1 LIKKQKN
8 KIAINHP
15 FSTGILVL
23 DNKLVFKG
31 IGLGYQGTSTGEVC
45 FNTSLT
51 GYQEIISDPSY
62 AGQIINFTFPHIGNV
77 GTNNEDLESDKIWT
91 KGVIF
96 NSEITSPSNYRALQT
111 LDKWLKKNQIVGL
124 TGLDT
129 RSLTNLIR
137 DKGAPKGTITNNK
150 KMKLNEEPSVRA
162 AIDFVIEKVLMQAFL
177 SKYVQENIKEE
188 NLKASYN
195 NFIAD
200 ETSREE
206 IKASHILMDTESEA
220 IDVINMLNDGDDFAE
235 LAKNKSTGPSGP
247 SGGDLGWF
255 KRGQMVPPFE
265 KAAFSLNKNE
275 ISQRPVQTQFGW
287 HVIKIFDK
295 RIPEAPSYESMKSK
309 LIQDLERKIVS
320 KKIQDLRNDALIE
333 KLSSSELEPLLNLPV
348 SQ

>member
-1 LIKKQKN
+1 MYLR
-8 KIAINHP
+8 KIVSSILAFLL
-15 FSTGILVL
+15 FSIMFLKATQAQNIPIV
-23 DNKLVFKG
+23 
-31 IGLGYQGTSTGEVC
+31 
-45 FNTSLT
+45 
-51 GYQEIISDPSY
+51 
-62 AGQIINFTFPHIGNV
+62 ANV
-77 GTNNEDLESDKIWT
+77 NNEDISLETMIHAMNELPPEIQSQPFMSYYEDLLER
-91 KGVIF
+91 VIDIKLF
-96 NSEITSPSNYRALQT
+96 AQE
-111 LDKWLKKNQIVGL
+111 G
-124 TGLDT
+124 
-129 RSLTNLIR
+129 
-137 DKGAPKGTITNNK
+137 K
-150 KMKLNEEPSVRA
+150 KMKLDEEPSVRA

-206 IKASHILMDTESEA
+206 IKASHILTDTESEA

-265 KAAFSLNKNE
+265 KAAFSLNKDE
-275 ISQRPVQTQFGW
+275 ISQKPVQTQFGW
-287 HVIKIFDK
+287 HVIKVFDK
-295 RIPEAPSYESMKSK
+295 RIPEAPNYESMKSK

>member
-1 LIKKQKN
+1 MYLR
-8 KIAINHP
+8 KIVSSIFAFLL
-15 FSTGILVL
+15 FSIMFLKATQAQNIPIV
-23 DNKLVFKG
+23 
-31 IGLGYQGTSTGEVC
+31 
-45 FNTSLT
+45 
-51 GYQEIISDPSY
+51 
-62 AGQIINFTFPHIGNV
+62 ANV
-77 GTNNEDLESDKIWT
+77 NNEDISLETMIHAMNELPPEIQSQPFMSYYEDLLER
-91 KGVIF
+91 VIDIKLF
-96 NSEITSPSNYRALQT
+96 AQE
-111 LDKWLKKNQIVGL
+111 G
-124 TGLDT
+124 
-129 RSLTNLIR
+129 
-137 DKGAPKGTITNNK
+137 K
-150 KMKLNEEPSVRA
+150 KMKLDEEPSVRA

-275 ISQRPVQTQFGW
+275 ITQRPVQTQFGW
-287 HVIKIFDK
+287 HVIKVFDK
-295 RIPEAPSYESMKSK
+295 RIPEAPSYESMKNK

>member
-1 LIKKQKN
+1 MYLRKIVSLIF
-8 KIAINHP
+8 AFLF
-15 FSTGILVL
+15 FSIMF
-23 DNKLVFKG
+23 FKASQAQN
-31 IGLGYQGTSTGEVC
+31 IPIV
-45 FNTSLT
+45 
-51 GYQEIISDPSY
+51 
-62 AGQIINFTFPHIGNV
+62 ANV
-77 GTNNEDLESDKIWT
+77 NNEDVSLETMIHAMNELPPEIQSQPFMSYYEDLLER
-91 KGVIF
+91 VIDIKLF
-96 NSEITSPSNYRALQT
+96 AQE
-111 LDKWLKKNQIVGL
+111 G
-124 TGLDT
+124 
-129 RSLTNLIR
+129 
-137 DKGAPKGTITNNK
+137 K
-150 KMKLNEEPSVRA
+150 KMKLDEEPSVRA

-320 KKIQDLRNDALIE
+320 KKIQDLRNDSLIE

>member
-1 LIKKQKN
+1 MYLR
-8 KIAINHP
+8 KIVSSILAFLL
-15 FSTGILVL
+15 FS
-23 DNKLVFKG
+23 
-31 IGLGYQGTSTGEVC
+31 
-45 FNTSLT
+45 
-51 GYQEIISDPSY
+51 IIFLKATQAQNIPIV
-62 AGQIINFTFPHIGNV
+62 ANV
-77 GTNNEDLESDKIWT
+77 NNEDISLETMIHAMNELPPEIQSQPFMSYYEDLLER
-91 KGVIF
+91 VIDIKLF
-96 NSEITSPSNYRALQT
+96 AQE
-111 LDKWLKKNQIVGL
+111 G
-124 TGLDT
+124 
-129 RSLTNLIR
+129 
-137 DKGAPKGTITNNK
+137 K
-150 KMKLNEEPSVRA
+150 KMKLDEEPSVRA

-188 NLKASYN
+188 NIKASYS

-275 ISQRPVQTQFGW
+275 ITQRPVQTQFGW

-295 RIPEAPSYESMKSK
+295 RIPEAPSYESMKNK

-320 KKIQDLRNDALIE
+320 KKIKDLRNDALIE
-333 KLSSSELEPLLNLPV
+333 NLSSSELEPLLNLPV

>member
-1 LIKKQKN
+1 MYLRKMVSSIL
-8 KIAINHP
+8 ALLL
-15 FSTGILVL
+15 FS
-23 DNKLVFKG
+23 
-31 IGLGYQGTSTGEVC
+31 
-45 FNTSLT
+45 
-51 GYQEIISDPSY
+51 IIFLKATQAQNIPIV
-62 AGQIINFTFPHIGNV
+62 ANV
-77 GTNNEDLESDKIWT
+77 NNEDISLETMIHAMNELPPEIQSQPFMSYYEDLLER
-91 KGVIF
+91 VIDIKLF
-96 NSEITSPSNYRALQT
+96 AQE
-111 LDKWLKKNQIVGL
+111 G
-124 TGLDT
+124 
-129 RSLTNLIR
+129 
-137 DKGAPKGTITNNK
+137 K
-150 KMKLNEEPSVRA
+150 KMKLDEEPSVRA

-188 NLKASYN
+188 NIKASYN

-275 ISQRPVQTQFGW
+275 ITQRPVQTQFGW

>member
-1 LIKKQKN
+1 MYLR
-8 KIAINHP
+8 KIVSSILAFLL
-15 FSTGILVL
+15 FSIMFLKATQAQNIPIV
-23 DNKLVFKG
+23 
-31 IGLGYQGTSTGEVC
+31 
-45 FNTSLT
+45 
-51 GYQEIISDPSY
+51 
-62 AGQIINFTFPHIGNV
+62 ANV
-77 GTNNEDLESDKIWT
+77 NNEDISLETMIHAMNELPPEIQSQPFMSYYEDLLER
-91 KGVIF
+91 VIDIKLF
-96 NSEITSPSNYRALQT
+96 AQE
-111 LDKWLKKNQIVGL
+111 G
-124 TGLDT
+124 
-129 RSLTNLIR
+129 
-137 DKGAPKGTITNNK
+137 K
-150 KMKLNEEPSVRA
+150 KMKLDEEPSVRA

-188 NLKASYN
+188 NIKASYN

-206 IKASHILMDTESEA
+206 IKASHILRDTESEA
-220 IDVINMLNDGDDFAE
+220 VDVINMLNDGDDFAE

-275 ISQRPVQTQFGW
+275 ITQLPVQTQFGW

-295 RIPEAPSYESMKSK
+295 RIPEAPSYENMKGK

>member
-1 LIKKQKN
+1 MYLRKIVSSILAFLLFSIMFIKATQAQN
-8 KIAINHP
+8 IPIVA
-15 FSTGILVL
+15 
-23 DNKLVFKG
+23 
-31 IGLGYQGTSTGEVC
+31 
-45 FNTSLT
+45 
-51 GYQEIISDPSY
+51 
-62 AGQIINFTFPHIGNV
+62 NV
-77 GTNNEDLESDKIWT
+77 NNEDISLETMIHAMNELPPEIQSQPFMSYYEDLLER
-91 KGVIF
+91 VIDIKLF
-96 NSEITSPSNYRALQT
+96 AQE
-111 LDKWLKKNQIVGL
+111 G
-124 TGLDT
+124 
-129 RSLTNLIR
+129 
-137 DKGAPKGTITNNK
+137 K
-150 KMKLNEEPSVRA
+150 KMKLDEEPSVRA

-188 NLKASYN
+188 NLKVSYN

-220 IDVINMLNDGDDFAE
+220 IDVINMLNNGDDFAE

-295 RIPEAPSYESMKSK
+295 RIPEAPSYENMKSK

-333 KLSSSELEPLLNLPV
+333 KLSSNELEPLLNLPV

>member
-1 LIKKQKN
+1 MYLR
-8 KIAINHP
+8 KIVSSILAFLL
-15 FSTGILVL
+15 FSIMFLKATQAQNIPIV
-23 DNKLVFKG
+23 
-31 IGLGYQGTSTGEVC
+31 
-45 FNTSLT
+45 
-51 GYQEIISDPSY
+51 
-62 AGQIINFTFPHIGNV
+62 ANV
-77 GTNNEDLESDKIWT
+77 NNEDISLETMIHAMNELPPEIQSQPFMSYYEDLLER
-91 KGVIF
+91 VIDIKLF
-96 NSEITSPSNYRALQT
+96 AQE
-111 LDKWLKKNQIVGL
+111 G
-124 TGLDT
+124 
-129 RSLTNLIR
+129 
-137 DKGAPKGTITNNK
+137 K
-150 KMKLNEEPSVRA
+150 KMKLDEEPSVRA

-220 IDVINMLNDGDDFAE
+220 IDVINRLNDGDDFAE

-275 ISQRPVQTQFGW
+275 ITQRPVQTQFGW

>member
-1 LIKKQKN
+1 MYLR
-8 KIAINHP
+8 KIVSSILAFLL
-15 FSTGILVL
+15 FSIMFLKATQAQNIPIV
-23 DNKLVFKG
+23 
-31 IGLGYQGTSTGEVC
+31 
-45 FNTSLT
+45 
-51 GYQEIISDPSY
+51 
-62 AGQIINFTFPHIGNV
+62 ANV
-77 GTNNEDLESDKIWT
+77 NNEDISLETMIHAMNELPPEIQSQPFMSYYEDLLER
-91 KGVIF
+91 VIDIKLF
-96 NSEITSPSNYRALQT
+96 AQE
-111 LDKWLKKNQIVGL
+111 G
-124 TGLDT
+124 
-129 RSLTNLIR
+129 
-137 DKGAPKGTITNNK
+137 K
-150 KMKLNEEPSVRA
+150 KMKLDEEPSVRA

-188 NLKASYN
+188 NLKSSYN

-206 IKASHILMDTESEA
+206 IKASHILIDTESEA

-275 ISQRPVQTQFGW
+275 ITQRPVQTQFGW

-295 RIPEAPSYESMKSK
+295 RIPEAPSYENMKSK

-348 SQ
+348 SQQ

>member
-1 LIKKQKN
+1 MYLR
-8 KIAINHP
+8 KIVSSIFAFLL
-15 FSTGILVL
+15 FSILFLKATQAQNIPIV
-23 DNKLVFKG
+23 
-31 IGLGYQGTSTGEVC
+31 
-45 FNTSLT
+45 
-51 GYQEIISDPSY
+51 
-62 AGQIINFTFPHIGNV
+62 ANV
-77 GTNNEDLESDKIWT
+77 NNEDISLETMIHAMNELPPEIQSQPFMSYYEDLLER
-91 KGVIF
+91 VIDIKLF
-96 NSEITSPSNYRALQT
+96 AQES
-111 LDKWLKKNQIVGL
+111 
-124 TGLDT
+124 
-129 RSLTNLIR
+129 
-137 DKGAPKGTITNNK
+137 K
-150 KMKLNEEPSVRA
+150 KMKLDEEPSVRA

-188 NLKASYN
+188 NLRASYN

-206 IKASHILMDTESEA
+206 IKASHILIDTENEA
-220 IDVINMLNDGDDFAE
+220 IDIINMLNDGDDFAE

-275 ISQRPVQTQFGW
+275 ITQIPVQTQFGW

-295 RIPEAPSYESMKSK
+295 RIPEAPSYESLKNK

-320 KKIQDLRNDALIE
+320 KKIKDLRNDALIE

>member
-1 LIKKQKN
+1 MYLR
-8 KIAINHP
+8 KIVSSIFAFLL
-15 FSTGILVL
+15 FSILFLKATQAQNIPIV
-23 DNKLVFKG
+23 
-31 IGLGYQGTSTGEVC
+31 
-45 FNTSLT
+45 
-51 GYQEIISDPSY
+51 
-62 AGQIINFTFPHIGNV
+62 ANV
-77 GTNNEDLESDKIWT
+77 NNEDISLETMIHAMNELPPEIQSQPFMTYYEDLLER
-91 KGVIF
+91 VIDIKLF
-96 NSEITSPSNYRALQT
+96 AQE
-111 LDKWLKKNQIVGL
+111 G
-124 TGLDT
+124 
-129 RSLTNLIR
+129 
-137 DKGAPKGTITNNK
+137 K
-150 KMKLNEEPSVRA
+150 KMKLDEEPSVRA

-188 NLKASYN
+188 NIKASYS

-206 IKASHILMDTESEA
+206 IKASHILTDTESEA

-275 ISQRPVQTQFGW
+275 ITQRPVQTQFGW

-295 RIPEAPSYESMKSK
+295 RIPEAPSYENMKSK

-348 SQ
+348 NQ

>member
-1 LIKKQKN
+1 MYLR
-8 KIAINHP
+8 KIVSSIFAFLL
-15 FSTGILVL
+15 FSILFLKATQAQNIPIV
-23 DNKLVFKG
+23 
-31 IGLGYQGTSTGEVC
+31 
-45 FNTSLT
+45 
-51 GYQEIISDPSY
+51 
-62 AGQIINFTFPHIGNV
+62 ANV
-77 GTNNEDLESDKIWT
+77 NNEDISLETMIHAMNELPPEIQSQPFMSYYEDLLER
-91 KGVIF
+91 VIDIKLF
-96 NSEITSPSNYRALQT
+96 AQEGKKLK
-111 LDKWLKKNQIVGL
+111 LD
-124 TGLDT
+124 
-129 RSLTNLIR
+129 
-137 DKGAPKGTITNNK
+137 
-150 KMKLNEEPSVRA
+150 EEPSVRA

-177 SKYVQENIKEE
+177 SKYDQENIKEE

-220 IDVINMLNDGDDFAE
+220 IDVINMLNNGDDFEE

-247 SGGDLGWF
+247 SGGYLGWF

-275 ISQRPVQTQFGW
+275 ITQIPVQTQFGW

-295 RIPEAPSYESMKSK
+295 RIPEAPSYEIMKSK

>member
-1 LIKKQKN
+1 MYLR
-8 KIAINHP
+8 KIVSSILAFLL
-15 FSTGILVL
+15 FSIMFLKATQAQNIPIV
-23 DNKLVFKG
+23 
-31 IGLGYQGTSTGEVC
+31 
-45 FNTSLT
+45 
-51 GYQEIISDPSY
+51 
-62 AGQIINFTFPHIGNV
+62 ANV
-77 GTNNEDLESDKIWT
+77 NNEDISLETMIHAMNELPPEIQSQPFMSYYEDLLER
-91 KGVIF
+91 VIDIKLF
-96 NSEITSPSNYRALQT
+96 AQE
-111 LDKWLKKNQIVGL
+111 G
-124 TGLDT
+124 
-129 RSLTNLIR
+129 
-137 DKGAPKGTITNNK
+137 K
-150 KMKLNEEPSVRA
+150 KMKLDEEPSVRA

-188 NLKASYN
+188 NLRASYN

-206 IKASHILMDTESEA
+206 IKASHILIDTESEA
-220 IDVINMLNDGDDFAE
+220 IDVINMLNDGDDFAQ

-275 ISQRPVQTQFGW
+275 ITQRPVQTQFGW
-287 HVIKIFDK
+287 HVIKVFDK
-295 RIPEAPSYESMKSK
+295 RIPEAPSYENMKSK

-320 KKIQDLRNDALIE
+320 KKIQDLRNNALIE

>member
-1 LIKKQKN
+1 MYLR
-8 KIAINHP
+8 KIVSSILAFLL
-15 FSTGILVL
+15 FSIMFLKATQAQNIPIV
-23 DNKLVFKG
+23 
-31 IGLGYQGTSTGEVC
+31 
-45 FNTSLT
+45 
-51 GYQEIISDPSY
+51 
-62 AGQIINFTFPHIGNV
+62 ANV
-77 GTNNEDLESDKIWT
+77 NNEDISLETMIHAMNELPPEIQSQPFMSYYEDLLER
-91 KGVIF
+91 VIDIKLF
-96 NSEITSPSNYRALQT
+96 AQE
-111 LDKWLKKNQIVGL
+111 G
-124 TGLDT
+124 
-129 RSLTNLIR
+129 
-137 DKGAPKGTITNNK
+137 K
-150 KMKLNEEPSVRA
+150 KMKLDEEPSVRA

-188 NLKASYN
+188 NIKASYN

-295 RIPEAPSYESMKSK
+295 RIPEAPSYESMKNK

>member
-1 LIKKQKN
+1 MYLR
-8 KIAINHP
+8 KIVSSIFAFLL
-15 FSTGILVL
+15 FSIMFLQATQAQNIPIV
-23 DNKLVFKG
+23 
-31 IGLGYQGTSTGEVC
+31 
-45 FNTSLT
+45 
-51 GYQEIISDPSY
+51 
-62 AGQIINFTFPHIGNV
+62 ANV
-77 GTNNEDLESDKIWT
+77 NNEDISLETMIHAMNELPPEIQSQPFMSYYEDLLER
-91 KGVIF
+91 VIDIKLF
-96 NSEITSPSNYRALQT
+96 AQE
-111 LDKWLKKNQIVGL
+111 G
-124 TGLDT
+124 
-129 RSLTNLIR
+129 
-137 DKGAPKGTITNNK
+137 K
-150 KMKLNEEPSVRA
+150 KMKLDEEPSVRA

-188 NLKASYN
+188 NIKASYN

-295 RIPEAPSYESMKSK
+295 RIPEAPSYENMKSK

>member
-1 LIKKQKN
+1 MYLR
-8 KIAINHP
+8 KIVSSILAFLL
-15 FSTGILVL
+15 FSIMFLKATQAQNIPIV
-23 DNKLVFKG
+23 
-31 IGLGYQGTSTGEVC
+31 
-45 FNTSLT
+45 
-51 GYQEIISDPSY
+51 
-62 AGQIINFTFPHIGNV
+62 ANV
-77 GTNNEDLESDKIWT
+77 NNEDISLETMIHAMNELPPEIQSQPFMSYYEDLLER
-91 KGVIF
+91 VIDIKLF
-96 NSEITSPSNYRALQT
+96 AQE
-111 LDKWLKKNQIVGL
+111 G
-124 TGLDT
+124 
-129 RSLTNLIR
+129 
-137 DKGAPKGTITNNK
+137 K
-150 KMKLNEEPSVRA
+150 KMKLDEEPSVRA

-206 IKASHILMDTESEA
+206 IKASHILIDTESEA

>member
-1 LIKKQKN
+1 MYLR
-8 KIAINHP
+8 KIVSSILAFLL
-15 FSTGILVL
+15 FSIMFLKATQAQNIPIV
-23 DNKLVFKG
+23 
-31 IGLGYQGTSTGEVC
+31 
-45 FNTSLT
+45 
-51 GYQEIISDPSY
+51 
-62 AGQIINFTFPHIGNV
+62 ANV
-77 GTNNEDLESDKIWT
+77 NNEDISLETMIHAMNELPPEIQSQPFMSYYEDLLER
-91 KGVIF
+91 VIDIKLF
-96 NSEITSPSNYRALQT
+96 AQE
-111 LDKWLKKNQIVGL
+111 G
-124 TGLDT
+124 
-129 RSLTNLIR
+129 
-137 DKGAPKGTITNNK
+137 K
-150 KMKLNEEPSVRA
+150 KMKLDEEPSVRA

-188 NLKASYN
+188 NIKASYS

-220 IDVINMLNDGDDFAE
+220 IDVINMLNNGDDFAE

-275 ISQRPVQTQFGW
+275 ITQLPVQTQFGW

-295 RIPEAPSYESMKSK
+295 RIPEAPSYENMKSK

>member
-1 LIKKQKN
+1 MYLR
-8 KIAINHP
+8 KIVSSILAFLL
-15 FSTGILVL
+15 FSIMFLKATQAQNIPIV
-23 DNKLVFKG
+23 
-31 IGLGYQGTSTGEVC
+31 
-45 FNTSLT
+45 
-51 GYQEIISDPSY
+51 
-62 AGQIINFTFPHIGNV
+62 ANV
-77 GTNNEDLESDKIWT
+77 NNEDISLETMIHAMNELPPEIQSQPFMSYYEDLLER
-91 KGVIF
+91 VIDIKLF
-96 NSEITSPSNYRALQT
+96 AQE
-111 LDKWLKKNQIVGL
+111 G
-124 TGLDT
+124 
-129 RSLTNLIR
+129 
-137 DKGAPKGTITNNK
+137 K
-150 KMKLNEEPSVRA
+150 KMKLDEEPSVRA

-188 NLKASYN
+188 NLKSSYN

-220 IDVINMLNDGDDFAE
+220 IDVINMLNDGGDFAE

-275 ISQRPVQTQFGW
+275 ITQRPVQTQFGW

-295 RIPEAPSYESMKSK
+295 RIPEAPSYESMKNK

>member
-1 LIKKQKN
+1 MYLR
-8 KIAINHP
+8 KIVSSILAFLL
-15 FSTGILVL
+15 FSIMFLKATQAQNIPIV
-23 DNKLVFKG
+23 
-31 IGLGYQGTSTGEVC
+31 
-45 FNTSLT
+45 
-51 GYQEIISDPSY
+51 
-62 AGQIINFTFPHIGNV
+62 ANV
-77 GTNNEDLESDKIWT
+77 NNEDISLETMIHAMNELPPEIQSQPFMSYYEDLLER
-91 KGVIF
+91 VIDIKLF
-96 NSEITSPSNYRALQT
+96 AQE
-111 LDKWLKKNQIVGL
+111 G
-124 TGLDT
+124 
-129 RSLTNLIR
+129 
-137 DKGAPKGTITNNK
+137 K
-150 KMKLNEEPSVRA
+150 KMKLDEEPSVRA

-188 NLKASYN
+188 NIKASYS

-220 IDVINMLNDGDDFAE
+220 IDVINMLNDGDDFAQ

-275 ISQRPVQTQFGW
+275 ITQIPVQTQFGW

-295 RIPEAPSYESMKSK
+295 RIPEAPSYENMKSK

>member
-1 LIKKQKN
+1 MYLR
-8 KIAINHP
+8 KIVSSILAFLL
-15 FSTGILVL
+15 FSIMFLKATQAQNIPIV
-23 DNKLVFKG
+23 
-31 IGLGYQGTSTGEVC
+31 
-45 FNTSLT
+45 
-51 GYQEIISDPSY
+51 
-62 AGQIINFTFPHIGNV
+62 ANV
-77 GTNNEDLESDKIWT
+77 NNEDISLETMIHAMNELPPEIQSQPFMSYYEDLLER
-91 KGVIF
+91 VIDIKLF
-96 NSEITSPSNYRALQT
+96 AQE
-111 LDKWLKKNQIVGL
+111 G
-124 TGLDT
+124 
-129 RSLTNLIR
+129 
-137 DKGAPKGTITNNK
+137 K
-150 KMKLNEEPSVRA
+150 KMKLDEEPSVRA

-177 SKYVQENIKEE
+177 SKYVQENLKEE
-188 NLKASYN
+188 NLKSSYN

-220 IDVINMLNDGDDFAE
+220 IDVINMLNNGDDFAE

>member
-1 LIKKQKN
+1 MYLR
-8 KIAINHP
+8 KIVSSIFAFLL
-15 FSTGILVL
+15 FSILFLKATQAQNIPIV
-23 DNKLVFKG
+23 
-31 IGLGYQGTSTGEVC
+31 
-45 FNTSLT
+45 
-51 GYQEIISDPSY
+51 
-62 AGQIINFTFPHIGNV
+62 ANV
-77 GTNNEDLESDKIWT
+77 NNEDISLETMIHAMNELPPEIQSQPFMSYYEDLLER
-91 KGVIF
+91 VIDIKLF
-96 NSEITSPSNYRALQT
+96 AQE
-111 LDKWLKKNQIVGL
+111 G
-124 TGLDT
+124 
-129 RSLTNLIR
+129 
-137 DKGAPKGTITNNK
+137 K
-150 KMKLNEEPSVRA
+150 KMKLDEEPSVRA

-177 SKYVQENIKEE
+177 SKHVQENIKEE
-188 NLKASYN
+188 NIKASYS

-275 ISQRPVQTQFGW
+275 ITQRPVQTQFGW

-295 RIPEAPSYESMKSK
+295 RIPEAPSYESMKNK

>member
-1 LIKKQKN
+1 MTTTFLL
-8 KIAINHP
+8 
-15 FSTGILVL
+15 FSILFLAATQAQNIPIV
-23 DNKLVFKG
+23 
-31 IGLGYQGTSTGEVC
+31 
-45 FNTSLT
+45 
-51 GYQEIISDPSY
+51 
-62 AGQIINFTFPHIGNV
+62 ANV
-77 GTNNEDLESDKIWT
+77 NNEDISLETMIHTMNELPPEIQSQPFMSYYEDLLER
-91 KGVIF
+91 VIDIKLF
-96 NSEITSPSNYRALQT
+96 AQE
-111 LDKWLKKNQIVGL
+111 G
-124 TGLDT
+124 
-129 RSLTNLIR
+129 
-137 DKGAPKGTITNNK
+137 K
-150 KMKLNEEPSVRA
+150 KMKLDEEPSVKA
-162 AIDFVIEKVLMQAFL
+162 AINFVIEKVLMQAFL
-177 SKYVQENIKEE
+177 SKYIQENIKEQ

-206 IKASHILMDTESEA
+206 IKASHILIDTESEA
-220 IDVINMLNDGDDFAE
+220 IDVINMLNDGDDFVE

-275 ISQRPVQTQFGW
+275 ITQRPVQTQFGW

-295 RIPEAPSYESMKSK
+295 RIPEAPSYESMKNK

>member
-1 LIKKQKN
+1 MYLR
-8 KIAINHP
+8 KIVSSILAFLL
-15 FSTGILVL
+15 FSIMFLKATQAQNIPIV
-23 DNKLVFKG
+23 
-31 IGLGYQGTSTGEVC
+31 
-45 FNTSLT
+45 
-51 GYQEIISDPSY
+51 
-62 AGQIINFTFPHIGNV
+62 ANV
-77 GTNNEDLESDKIWT
+77 NNEDISLETMIHAMNELPPEIQSQPFMSYYEDLLER
-91 KGVIF
+91 VIDIKLF
-96 NSEITSPSNYRALQT
+96 AQE
-111 LDKWLKKNQIVGL
+111 G
-124 TGLDT
+124 
-129 RSLTNLIR
+129 
-137 DKGAPKGTITNNK
+137 K
-150 KMKLNEEPSVRA
+150 KMKLDEEPSVRA

-220 IDVINMLNDGDDFAE
+220 IDVINMLNDGDDFVE

-275 ISQRPVQTQFGW
+275 ITQLPVQTQFGW

-295 RIPEAPSYESMKSK
+295 RIPEAPSYENMKSK

>member
-1 LIKKQKN
+1 MYLR
-8 KIAINHP
+8 KIVSSILAFLL
-15 FSTGILVL
+15 FSIMFLKATQAQNIPIV
-23 DNKLVFKG
+23 
-31 IGLGYQGTSTGEVC
+31 
-45 FNTSLT
+45 
-51 GYQEIISDPSY
+51 
-62 AGQIINFTFPHIGNV
+62 ANV
-77 GTNNEDLESDKIWT
+77 NNEDISLETMIHAMNELPPEIQSQPFMSYYEDLLER
-91 KGVIF
+91 VIDIKLF
-96 NSEITSPSNYRALQT
+96 AQE
-111 LDKWLKKNQIVGL
+111 G
-124 TGLDT
+124 
-129 RSLTNLIR
+129 
-137 DKGAPKGTITNNK
+137 K
-150 KMKLNEEPSVRA
+150 KMKLDEEPSVRA

-220 IDVINMLNDGDDFAE
+220 IDVINMLNDGDDFVE

-295 RIPEAPSYESMKSK
+295 RIPEAPSYENMKSK

>member
-1 LIKKQKN
+1 MYLR
-8 KIAINHP
+8 KIVSSILAFLL
-15 FSTGILVL
+15 FSIMFLKATQAQNIPIV
-23 DNKLVFKG
+23 
-31 IGLGYQGTSTGEVC
+31 
-45 FNTSLT
+45 
-51 GYQEIISDPSY
+51 
-62 AGQIINFTFPHIGNV
+62 ANV
-77 GTNNEDLESDKIWT
+77 NNEDISLETMIHAMNELPPEIQSQPFMSYYEDLLER
-91 KGVIF
+91 VIDIKLF
-96 NSEITSPSNYRALQT
+96 AQE
-111 LDKWLKKNQIVGL
+111 G
-124 TGLDT
+124 
-129 RSLTNLIR
+129 
-137 DKGAPKGTITNNK
+137 K

-188 NLKASYN
+188 NIKASYN

-275 ISQRPVQTQFGW
+275 ITQRPVQTQFGW

>member
-1 LIKKQKN
+1 MYLR
-8 KIAINHP
+8 KIVSSIFAFLL
-15 FSTGILVL
+15 FSIMFLKATQAQNIPIV
-23 DNKLVFKG
+23 
-31 IGLGYQGTSTGEVC
+31 
-45 FNTSLT
+45 
-51 GYQEIISDPSY
+51 
-62 AGQIINFTFPHIGNV
+62 ANV
-77 GTNNEDLESDKIWT
+77 NNEDISLETMIHAMNELPPEIQSQPFMSYYEDLLER
-91 KGVIF
+91 VIDIKLF
-96 NSEITSPSNYRALQT
+96 AQE
-111 LDKWLKKNQIVGL
+111 G
-124 TGLDT
+124 
-129 RSLTNLIR
+129 
-137 DKGAPKGTITNNK
+137 K

-275 ISQRPVQTQFGW
+275 ITQLPVQTQFGW

>member
-1 LIKKQKN
+1 MYLR
-8 KIAINHP
+8 KIVSSILAFLL
-15 FSTGILVL
+15 FSIMFLKATQAQNIPIV
-23 DNKLVFKG
+23 
-31 IGLGYQGTSTGEVC
+31 
-45 FNTSLT
+45 
-51 GYQEIISDPSY
+51 
-62 AGQIINFTFPHIGNV
+62 ANV
-77 GTNNEDLESDKIWT
+77 NNEDISLETMIHAMNELPPEIQSQPFMSYYEDLLER
-91 KGVIF
+91 VIDIKLF
-96 NSEITSPSNYRALQT
+96 AQE
-111 LDKWLKKNQIVGL
+111 G
-124 TGLDT
+124 
-129 RSLTNLIR
+129 
-137 DKGAPKGTITNNK
+137 K
-150 KMKLNEEPSVRA
+150 KMKLDEEPSVRA

-188 NLKASYN
+188 NIKASYS

-295 RIPEAPSYESMKSK
+295 RIPEAPSYENMKSK

-320 KKIQDLRNDALIE
+320 KKIQHLRNDALIE

>member
-1 LIKKQKN
+1 MYLR
-8 KIAINHP
+8 KIVSSIFALLL
-15 FSTGILVL
+15 FSIMFLKTTQAQNIPTV
-23 DNKLVFKG
+23 
-31 IGLGYQGTSTGEVC
+31 
-45 FNTSLT
+45 
-51 GYQEIISDPSY
+51 
-62 AGQIINFTFPHIGNV
+62 ANV
-77 GTNNEDLESDKIWT
+77 NNEDISLETMIHAMNELPPEIQSQPFMSYYEDLLER
-91 KGVIF
+91 VIDIKLF
-96 NSEITSPSNYRALQT
+96 AQE
-111 LDKWLKKNQIVGL
+111 G
-124 TGLDT
+124 
-129 RSLTNLIR
+129 
-137 DKGAPKGTITNNK
+137 K
-150 KMKLNEEPSVRA
+150 KMKLDEEPSVRA

-220 IDVINMLNDGDDFAE
+220 IDVINMLNDGDDFEE
-235 LAKNKSTGPSGP
+235 LAKDKSTGPSGP

-275 ISQRPVQTQFGW
+275 ITQRPVQTQFGW

-295 RIPEAPSYESMKSK
+295 RIPEAPSYENMKRK

>member
-1 LIKKQKN
+1 MYLR
-8 KIAINHP
+8 KIVSSILAFLL
-15 FSTGILVL
+15 FSIMFLKATQAQNIPIV
-23 DNKLVFKG
+23 
-31 IGLGYQGTSTGEVC
+31 
-45 FNTSLT
+45 
-51 GYQEIISDPSY
+51 
-62 AGQIINFTFPHIGNV
+62 ANV
-77 GTNNEDLESDKIWT
+77 NNEDISLETMIHAMNELPPEIQSQPFMSYYEDLLER
-91 KGVIF
+91 VIDIKLF
-96 NSEITSPSNYRALQT
+96 AQE
-111 LDKWLKKNQIVGL
+111 G
-124 TGLDT
+124 
-129 RSLTNLIR
+129 
-137 DKGAPKGTITNNK
+137 K
-150 KMKLNEEPSVRA
+150 KMKLDEEPSVRA

-188 NLKASYN
+188 NIKASYN

-235 LAKNKSTGPSGP
+235 LAKSKSTGPSGP

>member
-1 LIKKQKN
+1 MYLR
-8 KIAINHP
+8 KIVSSILAFLL
-15 FSTGILVL
+15 FSIMFLKATQAQNIPIV
-23 DNKLVFKG
+23 
-31 IGLGYQGTSTGEVC
+31 
-45 FNTSLT
+45 
-51 GYQEIISDPSY
+51 
-62 AGQIINFTFPHIGNV
+62 ANV
-77 GTNNEDLESDKIWT
+77 NNEDISLETMIHAMNELPPEIQSQPFMSYYEDLLER
-91 KGVIF
+91 VIDIKLF
-96 NSEITSPSNYRALQT
+96 AQE
-111 LDKWLKKNQIVGL
+111 G
-124 TGLDT
+124 
-129 RSLTNLIR
+129 
-137 DKGAPKGTITNNK
+137 K

-275 ISQRPVQTQFGW
+275 ISQKPVQTQFGW

-295 RIPEAPSYESMKSK
+295 RIPEAPSYESIKSK

>member
-1 LIKKQKN
+1 MYLR
-8 KIAINHP
+8 KIVSSILAYLL
-15 FSTGILVL
+15 FSIMFLKATQAQNIPIV
-23 DNKLVFKG
+23 
-31 IGLGYQGTSTGEVC
+31 
-45 FNTSLT
+45 
-51 GYQEIISDPSY
+51 
-62 AGQIINFTFPHIGNV
+62 ANV
-77 GTNNEDLESDKIWT
+77 NNEDISLETMIHAMNELPPEIQSQPFMSYYEDLLER
-91 KGVIF
+91 VIDIKLF
-96 NSEITSPSNYRALQT
+96 AQE
-111 LDKWLKKNQIVGL
+111 G
-124 TGLDT
+124 
-129 RSLTNLIR
+129 
-137 DKGAPKGTITNNK
+137 K
-150 KMKLNEEPSVRA
+150 KMKLDEEPSVRA

-275 ISQRPVQTQFGW
+275 ITQIPVQTQFRW

-295 RIPEAPSYESMKSK
+295 RIPEAPSYENMKSK

>member
-1 LIKKQKN
+1 MYLR
-8 KIAINHP
+8 KIVSSILAFLL
-15 FSTGILVL
+15 FSIMFLKATQAQNIPIV
-23 DNKLVFKG
+23 
-31 IGLGYQGTSTGEVC
+31 
-45 FNTSLT
+45 
-51 GYQEIISDPSY
+51 
-62 AGQIINFTFPHIGNV
+62 ANV
-77 GTNNEDLESDKIWT
+77 NNEDISLETMIHAMNELPPEIQSQPFMSYYEDLLER
-91 KGVIF
+91 VIDIKLF
-96 NSEITSPSNYRALQT
+96 AQE
-111 LDKWLKKNQIVGL
+111 G
-124 TGLDT
+124 
-129 RSLTNLIR
+129 
-137 DKGAPKGTITNNK
+137 K
-150 KMKLNEEPSVRA
+150 KMKLDEEPSVRA

-188 NLKASYN
+188 NIKASYN

-220 IDVINMLNDGDDFAE
+220 IDVINMLNNGDDFAE

-255 KRGQMVPPFE
+255 KRAQMVPRFE

-275 ISQRPVQTQFGW
+275 ITQLPVQTQFGW

-295 RIPEAPSYESMKSK
+295 RIPEAPSYENMKSK

>member
-1 LIKKQKN
+1 MYLR
-8 KIAINHP
+8 KIVSSILAFLL
-15 FSTGILVL
+15 FSIMFLKATQAQNIPIV
-23 DNKLVFKG
+23 
-31 IGLGYQGTSTGEVC
+31 
-45 FNTSLT
+45 
-51 GYQEIISDPSY
+51 
-62 AGQIINFTFPHIGNV
+62 ANV
-77 GTNNEDLESDKIWT
+77 NNEDISLETMIHAMNELPPEIQSQPFMSYYEDLLER
-91 KGVIF
+91 VIDIKLLAQ
-96 NSEITSPSNYRALQT
+96 E
-111 LDKWLKKNQIVGL
+111 G
-124 TGLDT
+124 
-129 RSLTNLIR
+129 
-137 DKGAPKGTITNNK
+137 K
-150 KMKLNEEPSVRA
+150 KMKLDEEPSVRA

-220 IDVINMLNDGDDFAE
+220 IDVINMLNNGDDFAE

-275 ISQRPVQTQFGW
+275 ITQLPVQTQFGW

-295 RIPEAPSYESMKSK
+295 RIPEAPSYENMKSK

>member
-1 LIKKQKN
+1 MYLR
-8 KIAINHP
+8 KIVSSILAFLL
-15 FSTGILVL
+15 FSIMFLKATQAQNIPIV
-23 DNKLVFKG
+23 
-31 IGLGYQGTSTGEVC
+31 
-45 FNTSLT
+45 
-51 GYQEIISDPSY
+51 
-62 AGQIINFTFPHIGNV
+62 ANV
-77 GTNNEDLESDKIWT
+77 NNEDISLETMIHAMNELPPEIQSQPFMSYYEDLLER
-91 KGVIF
+91 VIDIKLF
-96 NSEITSPSNYRALQT
+96 AQE
-111 LDKWLKKNQIVGL
+111 G
-124 TGLDT
+124 
-129 RSLTNLIR
+129 
-137 DKGAPKGTITNNK
+137 K
-150 KMKLNEEPSVRA
+150 KMKLDEEPSVRA

-188 NLKASYN
+188 NIKASYI

-275 ISQRPVQTQFGW
+275 ITQRPVQTQFGW

-295 RIPEAPSYESMKSK
+295 RIPEAPSYESMKNK

>member
-1 LIKKQKN
+1 MYLR
-8 KIAINHP
+8 KIVSSILAFLL
-15 FSTGILVL
+15 FSIMFLKATQAQNIPIV
-23 DNKLVFKG
+23 
-31 IGLGYQGTSTGEVC
+31 
-45 FNTSLT
+45 
-51 GYQEIISDPSY
+51 
-62 AGQIINFTFPHIGNV
+62 ANV
-77 GTNNEDLESDKIWT
+77 NNEDISLETMIHAMNELPPEIQSQPFMSYYEDLLERVIDIKLFAQEGKKI
-91 KGVIF
+91 K
-96 NSEITSPSNYRALQT
+96 
-111 LDKWLKKNQIVGL
+111 LD
-124 TGLDT
+124 
-129 RSLTNLIR
+129 
-137 DKGAPKGTITNNK
+137 
-150 KMKLNEEPSVRA
+150 EEPSVKA
-162 AIDFVIEKVLMQAFL
+162 AINFVIEKVLMQAFL

-188 NLKASYN
+188 NIKASYN